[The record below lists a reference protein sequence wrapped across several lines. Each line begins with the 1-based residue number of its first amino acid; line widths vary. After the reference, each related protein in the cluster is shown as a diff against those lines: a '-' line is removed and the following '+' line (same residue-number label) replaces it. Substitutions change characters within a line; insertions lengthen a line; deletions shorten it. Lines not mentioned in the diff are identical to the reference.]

1 MLRKL
6 ALINFHNKE
15 VMKIWRSSEQ
25 ALDSIFLSYNKILKR
40 FQLLGVTTKY
50 GKEITH
56 EDLRKAIEVMLKKH
70 PTCRWRSEKVKSKK

>member
-1 MLRKL
+1 M
-6 ALINFHNKE
+6 
-15 VMKIWRSSEQ
+15 WRSSEQ

-56 EDLRKAIEVMLKKH
+56 GDLRRAIEVMLKKH
-70 PTCRWRSEKVKSKK
+70 PTCR